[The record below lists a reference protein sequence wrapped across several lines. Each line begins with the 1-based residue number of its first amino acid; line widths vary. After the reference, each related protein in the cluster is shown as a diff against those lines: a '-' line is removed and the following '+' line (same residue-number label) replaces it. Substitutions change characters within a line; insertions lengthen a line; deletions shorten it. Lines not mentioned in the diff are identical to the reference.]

1 LVQIPASKGTWVMV
15 VTNRTK
21 KYPRLVRLVSHVVG
35 TRRREEAVTDKSEE
49 SRMKA
54 AVVMVEPMVAP
65 SCEMLRMADQLDSK
79 ATLEPAKLGAYSSI
93 RPSARKKRLA
103 TEQKIKKMDD
113 PGRERLAFI
122 AALAFHDANINS
134 RRLRKNKI
142 ERRMNLTIKNG
153 LRIDMV
159 VSV

>member
-1 LVQIPASKGTWVMV
+1 MV

-65 SCEMLRMADQLDSK
+65 SCEMLRAAAQPDSK

-93 RPSARKKRLA
+93 RPLQGHEIRPSCLI
-103 TEQKIKKMDD
+103 EI
-113 PGRERLAFI
+113 
-122 AALAFHDANINS
+122 
-134 RRLRKNKI
+134 LRHLQCEK
-142 ERRMNLTIKNG
+142 EETGYRAE
-153 LRIDMV
+153 D
-159 VSV
+159 